1 MDDQLAALTRFRS
14 TLRQFNEG
22 LTTSMKDLHRQDEDV
37 KRLWQDSFR
46 REYDKR
52 WTSFSGPVE
61 RYSKTQ
67 GARYEKFVDEKI
79 RALNRY
85 LHGH

>member
-1 MDDQLAALTRFRS
+1 MDDQLAALTRFRA
-14 TLRQFNEG
+14 TLRQFNQS
-22 LTTSMKDLHRQDEDV
+22 LATTMKDLERQDDQV

-46 REYDKR
+46 RQYDRR
-52 WTSFSGPVE
+52 WAEFSGPVKK
-61 RYSKTQ
+61 YSQSQ
-67 GARYEKFVDEKI
+67 GGKYEKFVDEKI